1 MTKNDGPSIPTWH
14 KSSYSSLS
22 GGECVEAAQLG
33 PVVGVRDSKD
43 PAYGHLTLSTSSW
56 SALTQSLM
64 D

>member
-1 MTKNDGPSIPTWH
+1 MKNDGPSIPIWR

-43 PAYGHLTLSTSSW
+43 TTYGHLNLSAPSW
-56 SALTQSLM
+56 SALTQSLK